1 MSNYEFEKQTQSS
14 NFEKRFLNLYGCQ
27 FFNCKFEGI
36 SSSNSI
42 GTKKTVRFNFSTEI
56 DPEDHTKGMEMS
68 GMLGIEKIEDFP
80 QDTFGF
86 IYIVT
91 HKPSDKSYIGKKVLY
106 HNVKKKL
113 TKKELAEQTGPG
125 RKSATKV
132 VEKESDWKTYYG
144 SAKPILALIKD
155 GKQEEFTREILQL
168 VPNKKL
174 LTYYECKF
182 LFEYGVLENPDGYF
196 NDNIQG
202 RFFTKDFAS

>member
-1 MSNYEFEKQTQSS
+1 MWLYKEKV
-14 NFEKRFLNLYGCQ
+14 
-27 FFNCKFEGI
+27 I
-36 SSSNSI
+36 NSL
-42 GTKKTVRFNFSTEI
+42 
-56 DPEDHTKGMEMS
+56 EDM
-68 GMLGIEKIEDFP
+68 P

-91 HKPSDKSYIGKKVLY
+91 HKPTGKSYIGKKSLF
-106 HNVKKKL
+106 HNIKKKL

-132 VEKESDWKTYYG
+132 VVKESDWKTYYG
-144 SAKPILALIKD
+144 SAKPILGLIKD

-182 LFEYGVLENPDGYF
+182 LFKYGVLEQPNYYF
-196 NDNIQG
+196 NDNILG
-202 RFFTKDFAS
+202 KFFTKDFA